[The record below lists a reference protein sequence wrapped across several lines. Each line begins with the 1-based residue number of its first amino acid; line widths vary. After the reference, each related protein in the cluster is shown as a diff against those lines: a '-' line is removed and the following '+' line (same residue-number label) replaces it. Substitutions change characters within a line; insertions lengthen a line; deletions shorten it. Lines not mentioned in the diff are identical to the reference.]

1 MQEIRHPEERDGNFD
16 TNAET
21 IQTPC
26 WVCNPKDMDH
36 TAPASL
42 LLLAHL
48 RELDNLKEKERE
60 RETERETV
68 TRMTTKEE
76 EDSVLD
82 Y

>member
-1 MQEIRHPEERDGNFD
+1 
-16 TNAET
+16 
-21 IQTPC
+21 
-26 WVCNPKDMDH
+26 MDH
-36 TAPASL
+36 TAPASLLLL

-48 RELDNLKEKERE
+48 RELDNLRKAA
-60 RETERETV
+60 